1 MGSFVIP
8 YFLASLN
15 LLLGENPYQFHYG
28 PIGNSVFRLIL
39 FIFAPFFLIIGESHA
54 KLKLQF
60 CKKDD
65 IGKCTDKYKI
75 IKNATCSAI
84 RTELGCETTI
94 QMFLGLL
101 LLIYSMSAT
110 RISETISIFDK
121 RQDNAK
127 LSATVGIP
135 PETFIIAANVWSLF
149 SGWRSFICGM
159 KSSKD
164 RFPLKSQLVL
174 LVHVGLSMISKVVAC
189 LLFLTPCLGLFDC
202 LRHYQGLLMPYEIVT
217 LSSNNPQRY
226 GHVNVSTDFV
236 SYSDVTF
243 SWAQLSPYDYS
254 NPSSPKKPEIT
265 IFTVFDAKEILYL
278 FWFLFVIQAFLIL
291 GAKRITNPNVFKNL
305 HWLQK
310 ITHSLENVWIPAPM
324 QDWDHV
330 HSTLD
335 EYKKKR
341 RKISLEIAVTIGVN
355 FLQNVAMLT
364 PIWIFAHKVNERH
377 QFLVDTIGPLPEEID
392 AHWNIN
398 FVSYYMVLIFFG
410 GALLQFLF
418 YWFYNSLCH
427 PFQVLMKD
435 QGKKITSISQ
445 TF

>member
-1 MGSFVIP
+1 MG
-8 YFLASLN
+8 
-15 LLLGENPYQFHYG
+15 
-28 PIGNSVFRLIL
+28 
-39 FIFAPFFLIIGESHA
+39 
-54 KLKLQF
+54 
-60 CKKDD
+60 
-65 IGKCTDKYKI
+65 
-75 IKNATCSAI
+75 
-84 RTELGCETTI
+84 
-94 QMFLGLL
+94 
-101 LLIYSMSAT
+101 
-110 RISETISIFDK
+110 
-121 RQDNAK
+121 
-127 LSATVGIP
+127 
-135 PETFIIAANVWSLF
+135 F
-149 SGWRSFICGM
+149 SGRKI
-159 KSSKD
+159 
-164 RFPLKSQLVL
+164 
-174 LVHVGLSMISKVVAC
+174 
-189 LLFLTPCLGLFDC
+189 
-202 LRHYQGLLMPYEIVT
+202 
-217 LSSNNPQRY
+217 
-226 GHVNVSTDFV
+226 DFCHCV
-236 SYSDVTF
+236 
-243 SWAQLSPYDYS
+243 YS
-254 NPSSPKKPEIT
+254 NPLSPKKPEIT

-410 GALLQFLF
+410 GALFQFLF